1 VTDRA
6 PEEHDH
12 DAAERL
18 IDLLLQAEETAG
30 ARNDE
35 AAIARAAV
43 IDARPAVARSSK
55 QQRSEPDPDS

>member
-18 IDLLLQAEETAG
+18 IDVLLQAAETAG
-30 ARNDE
+30 SRNDE

-43 IDARPAVARSSK
+43 LDARLALARE
-55 QQRSEPDPDS
+55 QQRGDPDP